1 MKRGKNMRRSD
12 KEISDQNLLDEIL
25 KKAQVCRLAVSY
37 KDMPYIIPMNFG
49 YADKVMYFHSAQE
62 GLKLLILR
70 ENPQACFEVEVET
83 QIIASEQ
90 ACNWTMKYK
99 SVVGFGE
106 VEFIDDLAGKREGMK
121 IIIQQYAENN
131 NLPTDASL
139 AGVTLFKLKINT
151 MTGKQSGY

>member
-1 MKRGKNMRRSD
+1 MRRND
-12 KEISDQNLLDEIL
+12 KEITAQQLIDEIM

-49 YADKVMYFHSAQE
+49 YADRVLYFHSAHE

-70 ENPQACFEVEVET
+70 ENPQACFEVEIET
-83 QIIASEQ
+83 KLVPGKQ
-90 ACNWTMKYK
+90 ACDWTMRYQ

-106 VEFIDDLAGKREGMK
+106 VEFIDDLVGKREGMK
-121 IIIQQYAENN
+121 IIMQQYSNEKT
-131 NLPTDASL
+131 LPTDDVL
-139 AGVTLFKLKINT
+139 AGVTLFKLKVNT

>member
-1 MKRGKNMRRSD
+1 MRRND
-12 KEISDQNLLDEIL
+12 KEVTAQNLMDEIM

-49 YADKVMYFHSAQE
+49 YADKVLYFHSASE

-70 ENPQACFEVEVET
+70 ENPQACFEVEVNT
-83 QIIASEQ
+83 QLVPSDQ
-90 ACNWTMKYK
+90 ACEWTMQYQ

-106 VEFIDDLAGKREGMK
+106 VEFIDDIEGKREGMK
-121 IIIQQYAENN
+121 IIMQQYANDQ
-131 NLPTDASL
+131 PFPMDAML
-139 AGVTLFKLKINT
+139 ARVTLFKLKVNT